1 MEKYEISVPE
11 TFDFDKKYL
20 LLKERNITY
29 IKLRLCDSKEWGL
42 ILSTILNSEIIIIND
57 YETSNK
63 KIKTLYENFKN
74 NYKIPNNLLESI
86 KNDKYLNYYYS
97 SEEKKEYLNN
107 WINNSSKEEN
117 VYNND
122 EYKLYFSITLE
133 NRSRFVV
140 QLNHYLDLGC
150 KCNLCNNKR
159 KILKE
164 RAKNGEIITERI
176 NHNDLVKEN
185 LMKIKKII
193 TKKQMDIKENKKSDK
208 RNIGMIIK

>member
-1 MEKYEISVPE
+1 MHITWKLV
-11 TFDFDKKYL
+11 TF
-20 LLKERNITY
+20 
-29 IKLRLCDSKEWGL
+29 S
-42 ILSTILNSEIIIIND
+42 IIIIND
-57 YETSNK
+57 YETSKK
-63 KIKTLYENFKN
+63 KINNQYENFKK
-74 NYKIPNNLLESI
+74 NYKIPSNLLEGI
-86 KNDKYLNYYYS
+86 KNDLFLNYYYS
-97 SEEKKEYLNN
+97 LEEKNEYIKNWVKKSSSEVSIYSEE
-107 WINNSSKEEN
+107 
-117 VYNND
+117 

-164 RAKNGEIITERI
+164 KAKNGEKITERI

-208 RNIGMIIK
+208 RNFGMIIK